1 MSKVRF
7 LLPGFLVLGAFGQS
21 PQNAVDPTRITK
33 EAVQAILGNN
43 LGQTRP
49 TPTVPRMN
57 YLAPLMASVPKETQ
71 CSVPLIEM
79 EIPKGVNFVIS
90 QVPPSE
96 GFSDNMAVARGL
108 AACAGGT
115 SH

>member
-21 PQNAVDPTRITK
+21 SQNAADPSHITK
-33 EAVQAILGNN
+33 EVVQAILGNN

-57 YLAPLMASVPKETQ
+57 YLAPLMANVPKETR

-79 EIPKGVNFVIS
+79 NVPNGVNFTMA
-90 QVPPSE
+90 QVPPPQ
-96 GFSDNMAVARGL
+96 GFSDNMPVAQGL
-108 AACAGGT
+108 PACPTGR
-115 SH
+115 